1 MSIENASF
9 LSFPKKQFWAFS
21 EQKKKKKVFKVFYQT
36 NTFLLDIVFYVLK
49 TLFKLLN
56 TTTNRL

>member
-21 EQKKKKKVFKVFYQT
+21 EQKKKKKFLKFFTKQT
-36 NTFLLDIVFYVLK
+36 HFCLT
-49 TLFKLLN
+49 
-56 TTTNRL
+56 